1 MAERA
6 LFSQKSWLSAFAH
19 RDYRLLF
26 AGTAATQTGNWM
38 QQVALGW
45 LVLDLTGSGL
55 YLGLAGFLR
64 SIPQLFFSI
73 PGGILADR
81 TDRARLLAVTQG
93 LSALLSLVLAL
104 LIWSGRIEIW
114 QVLLLTFL
122 IGSAMALLFP
132 VRQALVS
139 TAVPRADLAN
149 AVGLNSA
156 NNNLN
161 RTLGPALAGILVTS
175 VGVAACFF
183 LQAAGLF
190 FAFWTSLAM
199 RVPPQERV
207 ARPGSPLV
215 DLAEAWA
222 YVRGTPEVAGLLLSA
237 LVPTALGM
245 PYMALLPMFARD
257 LGIGAGG
264 LGILMTVL
272 GVGSIAG
279 SIAFSAA
286 GDFRGKG
293 RVMLLSAGAFGLALL
308 GLAGSVTL
316 PLTLASLFGTG
327 FASAIYQAA
336 NNTLLQSI
344 VPDALRGRVLSAYIL
359 TWGVMPLGTLPLGW
373 LADQAGA
380 PTAVGL
386 AGALVVLFSAAV
398 ALRLPAVRAL

>member
-1 MAERA
+1 VAERA

>member
-1 MAERA
+1 VAERA

-45 LVLDLTGSGL
+45 LVLDLTGSGF